1 MFHKKQPMFLKKLF
15 IHTCIDYG
23 EYMEN
28 IEYYTFNM
36 VNIHVF
42 LVDVFDPN
50 LRTTQL
56 FCF

>member
-1 MFHKKQPMFLKKLF
+1 MFWKQPMFLKKLF

-42 LVDVFDPN
+42 LVKGTEHN
-50 LRTTQL
+50 YR
-56 FCF
+56 